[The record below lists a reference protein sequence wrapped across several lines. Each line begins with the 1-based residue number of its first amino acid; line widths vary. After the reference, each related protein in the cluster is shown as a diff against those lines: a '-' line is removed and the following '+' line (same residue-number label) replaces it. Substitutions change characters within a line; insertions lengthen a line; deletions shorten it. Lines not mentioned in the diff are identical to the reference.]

1 VLVVAV
7 GAWRLTVAAG
17 HSSAR
22 TARWE
27 AVAGG
32 VQADIAVGHVW
43 LEERLAGD
51 RTIDV
56 ERDILGN
63 MDRARARCRV
73 LRDGGPSPDGGRV
86 AAVDDPQ
93 LRHELVALCGALDRL
108 RALTVQRLV
117 QRTVAGTPAD
127 QRYDV
132 RFRRALALAAA
143 LPRRTRRLSRRE
155 EDRLKLIET
164 GAIVLLGAALLL
176 AAAVIRGAQRQVE
189 RLARERN
196 SVLE

>member
-1 VLVVAV
+1 MPELASGGTDFADAGCEGAHDDRSVRSTRWTVAQCLAAATVLVVAV

-56 ERDILGN
+56 DRDILGN

-86 AAVDDPQ
+86 AAG
-93 LRHELVALCGALDRL
+93 RRSAAAGMSWSRCAGALDRL

-117 QRTVAGTPAD
+117 RRTVAGTPAD

-143 LPRRTRRLSRRE
+143 LPRR
-155 EDRLKLIET
+155 
-164 GAIVLLGAALLL
+164 
-176 AAAVIRGAQRQVE
+176 IRG
-189 RLARERN
+189 
-196 SVLE
+196 